1 VEAASVA
8 CFVVDK
14 VPELVEGAFSGEH
27 AIRVHAETTASAAFK
42 NLDFMIYLLFKNSTL
57 LVMSAQADIS
67 LYIFNI
73 IYSLYNSNCLFTMV
87 CYAF

>member
-1 VEAASVA
+1 LFIFSSFVCCAAEAVSVA

-27 AIRVHAETTASAAFK
+27 AIRVHAETTASAVLK

-57 LVMSAQADIS
+57 FVMSAQADILRFS
-67 LYIFNI
+67 P
-73 IYSLYNSNCLFTMV
+73 SRE
-87 CYAF
+87 